1 MVQLV
6 SKEHIA
12 ISPEVRGGKPCITGT
27 RITVED
33 VATMHLRLGQSL
45 IEIAGKYNL
54 ALSSVYAAM
63 AYYFDHRA
71 DIDRRTAT
79 DDEQVESLRHHYP
92 SRLQAKLDQTLG
104 QITESLIFIYE
115 VLNPDD
121 MKGHVEFL

>member
-1 MVQLV
+1 LKKSGCVQWVNAMVQLV

-12 ISPEVRGGKPCITGT
+12 ISPEVRSGKPCITGT

-33 VATMHLRLGQSL
+33 IATMHLRLGQSL

-71 DIDRRTAT
+71 EIDHRTAT
-79 DDEQVESLRHHYP
+79 DDQQVEALKQRYP
-92 SRLQAKLDQTLG
+92 SYLQKQG
-104 QITESLIFIYE
+104 VRE
-115 VLNPDD
+115 
-121 MKGHVEFL
+121 G